1 MSSNTDRLMQRFL
14 IKLNSTEVRETFDI
28 LTTIIENLENK
39 NDPENFEVHIFNNA
53 SNIIELLSLL
63 EEGLKEKV
71 NEKFNKNKLQQL
83 YEKSSRT
90 IGTQVLFE

>member
-28 LTTIIENLENK
+28 LTTIIENLETK

-71 NEKFNKNKLQQL
+71 NEKFNRNKLQQL
-83 YEKSSRT
+83 YEKSSRA

>member
-1 MSSNTDRLMQRFL
+1 MQRFL
-14 IKLNSTEVRETFDI
+14 IKLNSTEVRETFEI

-71 NEKFNKNKLQQL
+71 NKKFNRNKLQQL
-83 YEKSSRT
+83 YEKKSKN
-90 IGTQVLFE
+90 IGTQVLFD